1 MFTMI
6 LQALYDLV
14 GNCIYHPVLDTIGL
28 HPGSPLF
35 GLIIDTRCQ

>member
-1 MFTMI
+1 MNI
-6 LQALYDLV
+6 LRALFDLV
-14 GNCIYHPVLDTIGL
+14 NSCIYHPVLDSIGL